1 MLYAKTYMSI
11 NNSNS
16 DDNEH
21 LLIASQVPQNPIKW
35 ILIISI
41 AGEEEGEAQRIGRKR
56 VNPRF
61 F

>member
-1 MLYAKTYMSI
+1 MSI

-56 VNPRF
+56 VDPMF